1 VVDDRIPVLVRSAL
15 GGLVSTEWR
24 DVIQEEEQR
33 LHDQA
38 LSAARAAGE
47 TVTVEVVV
55 RGRSADALLALSG
68 EVDLL
73 LIGSRR
79 WGPGARVLL
88 GSTGEALMQAA
99 ACPVL
104 AIPRPAS

>member
-1 VVDDRIPVLVRSAL
+1 MI
-15 GGLVSTEWR
+15 
-24 DVIQEEEQR
+24 R
-33 LHDQA
+33 L
-38 LSAARAAGE
+38 S
-47 TVTVEVVV
+47 V

-79 WGPGARVLL
+79 WGAGARVLL

-104 AIPRPAS
+104 AVPRPAS